1 MADFL
6 VLEAGAPGG
15 QNVHPPYWSARRV
28 HHGFDPPEPQRA
40 VCIGEV
46 RCEADAAAAVLAA
59 LNGAHLIVEAHAS
72 RDVID
77 RLCDDL
83 RRVGTLEHRVGPATG
98 LPRLS
103 NEQLQLLRCLL
114 AGSSLGQAAAELHI
128 SRRTADRRIAEIRQL
143 LGASSTS
150 AALVRAVQLGFS
162 AARGSEA

>member
-1 MADFL
+1 
-6 VLEAGAPGG
+6 
-15 QNVHPPYWSARRV
+15 
-28 HHGFDPPEPQRA
+28 
-40 VCIGEV
+40 V
-46 RCEADAAAAVLAA
+46 RGEADAAAAVLAA
-59 LNGAHLIVEAHAS
+59 LNGAQLIVEAHAS

-83 RRVGTLEHRVGPATG
+83 RRMGTLEHRVGPATV

-103 NEQLQLLRCLL
+103 GEQLQLLRCLL

-128 SRRTADRRIAEIRQL
+128 SRRTADRRIADIRQL

-150 AALVRAVQLGFS
+150 AALVRAVQLGLS